1 MKYLKNFIDLFE
13 SLESSEDRIHF
24 SGKKINTLKNTIQK
38 DKPEFKPQGLWYA
51 FGDDWGRFSD
61 DFRDNDYKYK
71 IILKEGSESKILKIT
86 SLTEL
91 NSFIKK
97 YVVKTGFNVRGARS
111 SVKWKE
117 VAKDYSG
124 FEFLNYE
131 EDSIRNFYWDEELVE
146 KEKSKLTSKFDMFL
160 MDKYSK
166 EGYYDWCHYFDIIS
180 GCIWDVSI
188 IESIEPID

>member
-1 MKYLKNFIDLFE
+1 
-13 SLESSEDRIHF
+13 
-24 SGKKINTLKNTIQK
+24 
-38 DKPEFKPQGLWYA
+38 
-51 FGDDWGRFSD
+51 
-61 DFRDNDYKYK
+61 
-71 IILKEGSESKILKIT
+71 
-86 SLTEL
+86 
-91 NSFIKK
+91 
-97 YVVKTGFNVRGARS
+97 VKTGFNVRGVRS

-146 KEKSKLTSKFDMFL
+146 KEKSKLTSKFDVFL

-166 EGYYDWCHYFDIIS
+166 EGYYDWCHWFDVIS